1 MRLKESVVFH
11 NKYEN
16 YEDIVKDSDEL
27 FSYDDNNSYETNLYD
42 EKEWDNYYHTLA
54 DEIVEE

>member
-1 MRLKESVVFH
+1 MFH
-11 NKYEN
+11 GEYEN

-27 FSYDDNNSYETNLYD
+27 FSYDDDHSYETNLYD
-42 EKEWDNYYHTLA
+42 EREWDNYYHILA